1 MRKLT
6 SMTPGSVA
14 LVFAMLVVSAGCE
27 STSNWL
33 KGRRTA
39 DAEPI
44 ILGAPESEQY
54 LHEMFALASGD
65 PATQAEIYADA
76 RAAAELTPNPST
88 RLRYALVLATAGH
101 TETSPSEA
109 QIIFRDL
116 LSQTELMTPDEIAL
130 ATIHLLSVEERIMLG
145 AETNRLR
152 AENTRAATTEEAAVA
167 QRIATVE
174 TENRRL
180 RQSLE
185 EAEAKL
191 EAITSIERSIRG
203 QADNNN

>member
-1 MRKLT
+1 M
-6 SMTPGSVA
+6 
-14 LVFAMLVVSAGCE
+14 
-27 STSNWL
+27 STRCS
-33 KGRRTA
+33 RSPPAT
-39 DAEPI
+39 
-44 ILGAPESEQY
+44 
-54 LHEMFALASGD
+54 

-101 TETSPSEA
+101 SGTNPSEA
-109 QIIFRDL
+109 QAIFRDL
-116 LSQTELMTPDEIAL
+116 LARTELMTPGEIKL
-130 ATIHLLSVEERIMLG
+130 ATIHLRSVEARIMLG

-152 AENTRAATTEEAAVA
+152 SENTLAATTEEAAVA

-174 TENRRL
+174 AENRRL
-180 RQSLE
+180 RQSLA